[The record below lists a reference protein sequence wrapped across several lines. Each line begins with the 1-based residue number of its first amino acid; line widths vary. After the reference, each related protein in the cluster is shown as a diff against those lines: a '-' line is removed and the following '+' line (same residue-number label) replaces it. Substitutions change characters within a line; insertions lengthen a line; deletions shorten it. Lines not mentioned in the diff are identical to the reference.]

1 MYRIDNSDLAR
12 SMILRKQVAD
22 LKGATERH
30 ASEMTLG
37 RTTDPGQKLRGD
49 FTALSGVQRALAQV
63 ESHATVVTEAD
74 LHFSAM
80 QNALQK
86 VDEVTTAAG
95 TRLLSVSSQSQS
107 ILLQREAET
116 IWQEMG
122 TVVSMLNSQVAG
134 RTLFAGIT
142 TDSPAVMDRD
152 AILTALQSEIALAG
166 ATTAADVEAVVSTW
180 FDAGTA
186 YLGSAT
192 ELAPYRLAPGD
203 TMAPPPIAA
212 DPALQELLKGMAM
225 MALLSQGLMAG
236 DDAERFALTQASA
249 STLLAAQPAFFD
261 LRAAVGIGEAQIEK
275 AGVRLTNE
283 RVSLQRALSDLIAVD
298 PYEAAVKLE
307 ETQSRLESLFAI
319 TARLSRLSLSD
330 YLR

>member
-22 LKGATERH
+22 LKGAAERH

-63 ESHATVVTEAD
+63 ESHATVVAEAN
-74 LHFSAM
+74 LHFTAM
-80 QNALQK
+80 QNALDK
-86 VDEVTTAAG
+86 VHDVTTGASA
-95 TRLLSVSSQSQS
+95 RLLSINTQTQS

-122 TVVSMLNSQVAG
+122 TVISMLNAQVAG
-134 RTLFAGIT
+134 RTLFAGID
-142 TDSPAVMDRD
+142 TDGSAIMDRD
-152 AILTALQSEIALAG
+152 AMLAALEADIALAG
-166 ATTAADVEAVVSTW
+166 ATTAADVETVVTSW
-180 FDAGTA
+180 FAAGNA
-186 YLGSAT
+186 YLGSDT

-203 TMAPPPIAA
+203 TMAPPPTAA
-212 DPALQELLKGMAM
+212 DPALQEILKGMAM
-225 MALLSQGLMAG
+225 MALLSQGLLPG
-236 DDAERFALTQASA
+236 DDAERFALTQAAA
-249 STLLAAQPAFFD
+249 STMLAAQPVFFD
-261 LRAAVGIGEAQIEK
+261 LRAAVGIGEAQIDK
-275 AGVRLTNE
+275 AEVRLTNE

-307 ETQSRLESLFAI
+307 ETQSRLEALFAI

>member
-37 RTTDPGQKLRGD
+37 RTADPGQKLRGD
-49 FTALSGVQRALAQV
+49 FTALAGVQRALAQV
-63 ESHATVVTEAD
+63 ESHATVVAEAN
-74 LHFSAM
+74 LQFTTM
-80 QNALQK
+80 QNALDK
-86 VDEVTTAAG
+86 VHDLTTGASA
-95 TRLLSVSSQSQS
+95 RLLSINTQTQS
-107 ILLQREAET
+107 ILLQRESET

-122 TVVSMLNSQVAG
+122 TVVSMLNAQVAG
-134 RTLFAGIT
+134 RSLFAGIA
-142 TDSPAVMDRD
+142 TDGPAVMDRD
-152 AILTALQSEIALAG
+152 AILATLQSEIALAG
-166 ATTAADVEAVVSTW
+166 ATTATDVETVVSNW
-180 FDAGTA
+180 FAAGSA

-203 TMAPPPIAA
+203 TMAPPPTAA
-212 DPALQELLKGMAM
+212 DPALQDLLKGMAM

-236 DDAERFALTQASA
+236 DDAERFELTQTAA
-249 STLLAAQPAFFD
+249 STMLAAQPSFFD

-275 AGVRLTNE
+275 AEVRLTNE

-307 ETQSRLESLFAI
+307 ETQSRLEALFAI